1 MLADLDT
8 VKAAISDRSRWTE
21 TILSLSSSFSSFSV
35 GYCKCS
41 LYVCKRKTSLDP
53 TDIRRCVSLTW
64 EGCPDNASKR
74 KDDLHLTKD
83 STLHEFLTTRL
94 SDWEAAE
101 LHSCRNE
108 KSIHCNIFARKDV
121 EINLHV
127 VAVFDRHKTLK
138 LYGLLMELPVSIL
151 LRTMLPKSKGAPI

>member
-1 MLADLDT
+1 MDWDNTLAFLNFL
-8 VKAAISDRSRWTE
+8 K
-21 TILSLSSSFSSFSV
+21 FSSWLLQMLIICMQEKDLSRSDW
-35 GYCKCS
+35 YSTAC
-41 LYVCKRKTSLDP
+41 L
-53 TDIRRCVSLTW
+53 RRRVSLTW
-64 EGCPDNASKR
+64 EGFPDNASKR
-74 KDDLHLTKD
+74 KDDLHLTTD

-101 LHSCRNE
+101 LHSCGNE
-108 KSIHCNIFARKDV
+108 KSVHCNIFARKDV

-151 LRTMLPKSKGAPI
+151 LRTMLPNSKGAPI